1 MTTITVKIDG
11 MMCGQCEAHVN
22 DAFRRKLSPK
32 KVSSSSRKKET
43 VLVVENDVPDEEIIA
58 ALEGTG
64 YRVEGIARG
73 EERKKGF
80 FFHRK

>member
-22 DAFRRKLSPK
+22 DAFRRKLNPK

-64 YRVEGIARG
+64 YRVEGIMRG
-73 EERKKGF
+73 EEKKKGF
-80 FFHRK
+80 FFYRK